1 MVRMFQRIMDRT
13 ALCICLGITAL
24 LLLTSADT
32 PTVLNLLGGFS
43 AATTM
48 GILNVV
54 GIIRWILVVLPPTAI
69 SVLFITS
76 ELGPQSTFT
85 MIRSKS
91 VVRWIVARLG
101 MILAVNLIYPLILL
115 VVGFIFMPPPA
126 IDAMR
131 LYIIF
136 SIHTCMVSFL
146 SVFLVAIF
154 KSSKPALLSFIVI
167 EGCSVVVG
175 NIVPSI
181 SKYMVGFWGMA
192 QNSIFLFDNSIAHY
206 GITAFFSIAV
216 CLLSAV
222 FTVLHLQKNNPA
234 ASQSNL

>member
-1 MVRMFQRIMDRT
+1 MVRMFQRIIDST
-13 ALCICLGITAL
+13 ALCICIGVTAL

-48 GILNVV
+48 GMLNVV

-115 VVGFIFMPPPA
+115 VVGFIFMPSPA
-126 IDAMR
+126 TDAMR

-154 KSSKPALLSFIVI
+154 RSPKPAFLAFILI
-167 EGCSVVVG
+167 EGFSVVVG
-175 NIVPSI
+175 NVVPSV

-192 QNSIFLFDNSIAHY
+192 LNRIFLFDNSIVHY

-222 FTVLHLQKNNPA
+222 FTVLYLQKNNPA

>member
-1 MVRMFQRIMDRT
+1 MVRMFQRIIDST
-13 ALCICLGITAL
+13 ALCICIGVTAL

-43 AATTM
+43 AATTIGM
-48 GILNVV
+48 LNVV

-101 MILAVNLIYPLILL
+101 MILAVNLIYPLIML
-115 VVGFIFMPPPA
+115 VVGFIFTRLSA

-131 LYIIF
+131 IYSIF

-154 KSSKPALLSFIVI
+154 KSPKPAFLAFILI
-167 EGCSVVVG
+167 EGFSVVVG
-175 NIVPSI
+175 NVVPSV

-192 QNSIFLFDNSIAHY
+192 LNRIFLFDNSIVHY

>member
-13 ALCICLGITAL
+13 ALCICLGVTAL

-32 PTVLNLLGGFS
+32 PTALNLLGGFS

-48 GILNVV
+48 GMLNVV

-154 KSSKPALLSFIVI
+154 RSPKPAFLAFIII

-192 QNSIFLFDNSIAHY
+192 LNSIFLFDNSIVHY

-222 FTVLHLQKNNPA
+222 FTVLHLRKNNPA

>member
-13 ALCICLGITAL
+13 ALCICLGVTAL

-32 PTVLNLLGGFS
+32 PTALNLLGGFS
-43 AATTM
+43 TATTM
-48 GILNVV
+48 GMLNVV

-154 KSSKPALLSFIVI
+154 RSPKPAFLAFIII
-167 EGCSVVVG
+167 EGCGVVVG

-192 QNSIFLFDNSIAHY
+192 LNSIFLFANSMVHY

-234 ASQSNL
+234 ATQCNL

>member
-13 ALCICLGITAL
+13 ALCICLGVTAL

-48 GILNVV
+48 GMLNVV
-54 GIIRWILVVLPPTAI
+54 GIIRWILAVLPPTAI

-131 LYIIF
+131 IYGIF

-192 QNSIFLFDNSIAHY
+192 LHSIFLFDNSTAHY

-222 FTVLHLQKNNPA
+222 FTVLHLRKNNPA

>member
-13 ALCICLGITAL
+13 ALCICIGITAL

-48 GILNVV
+48 GMLNVV

-91 VVRWIVARLG
+91 VVRWIVARFG
-101 MILAVNLIYPLILL
+101 MILAVNLIYPLILF
-115 VVGFIFMPPPA
+115 VVGFIFMPSPA

-131 LYIIF
+131 LYGIF
-136 SIHTCMVSFL
+136 SIHTCMVAFL

-154 KSSKPALLSFIVI
+154 RSPKPAFLAFIII

-192 QNSIFLFDNSIAHY
+192 LNSIFLFDNSIVHY

-222 FTVLHLQKNNPA
+222 FTVLHLHKNNPA

>member
-13 ALCICLGITAL
+13 ALCICLGVTAL

-48 GILNVV
+48 GMLNVV

-91 VVRWIVARLG
+91 VVRWIVVRLG
-101 MILAVNLIYPLILL
+101 MILVINLTYPLILL
-115 VVGFIFMPPPA
+115 VVGFIFMPSSA
-126 IDAMR
+126 IDVMR
-131 LYIIF
+131 LYGIF

-192 QNSIFLFDNSIAHY
+192 LNGIFLFNNSTAHY

-222 FTVLHLQKNNPA
+222 FTVLYLQKNNPA